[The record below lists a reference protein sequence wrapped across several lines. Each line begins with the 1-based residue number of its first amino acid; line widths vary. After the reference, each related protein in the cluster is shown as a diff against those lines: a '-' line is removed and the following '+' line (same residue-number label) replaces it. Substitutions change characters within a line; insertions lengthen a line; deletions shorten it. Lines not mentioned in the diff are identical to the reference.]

1 MPTLR
6 QRQTLNQMNQ
16 IRETSDLP
24 NLYAGVDVGGTNI
37 KIGIVN
43 ESGTIVAQ
51 TKFPTEPDKNPSVAI
66 EKSKKTLD
74 EILAAEGINQSQ
86 IKAVGVG
93 TPGPLDLK
101 TGTILTPT
109 NLPGWRNFPIR
120 DEFAS
125 ATGKPTFYAN
135 DAGAAAFGEFWA
147 GAGKDH
153 ESMILITLGTGVGGG
168 IIVNDFSID
177 GAHSM
182 GAEIG
187 HMTIDNSKDARTCSC
202 GKPGH
207 LEAYASATAVA
218 QRAKEGVANH
228 RDSLLNQG
236 DNEDAPIT
244 SLSVYEA
251 AHEGDEYAKQLISET
266 AIRLGDAIST
276 LAHIV
281 DPSAVLLG
289 GAMNFGGPNS
299 PIGKQFLQEIH
310 TRVVNCTFTE
320 IGKSITIDFATLG
333 SDAGIV
339 GAAGIARHGLLNSAV
354 HS

>member
-1 MPTLR
+1 
-6 QRQTLNQMNQ
+6 MNQ
-16 IRETSDLP
+16 TREASDSS
-24 NLYAGVDVGGTNI
+24 NLYAGIDVGGTNI

-51 TKFPTEPDKNPSVAI
+51 TKFPTEPDKSPSIAV

-74 EILAAEGINQSQ
+74 EILASEGIEPSQ
-86 IKAVGVG
+86 IKAVGLG

-120 DEFAS
+120 DELAK
-125 ATGKPTFYAN
+125 ATGKPAFYAN

-147 GAGKDH
+147 GACRDQ

-187 HMTIDNSKDARTCSC
+187 HMTIDTSKDARTCSC

-218 QRAKEGVANH
+218 GRAQEGVANH

-251 AHEGDEYAKQLISET
+251 AVEGDAFALQLISET
-266 AIRLGDAIST
+266 ATYLGDAIST
-276 LAHIV
+276 LAHII
-281 DPSAVLLG
+281 DPAAVMLG
-289 GAMNFGGPNS
+289 GAMNFGGS
-299 PIGKQFLQEIH
+299 DSSIGKQFLQEIR
-310 TRVVNCTFTE
+310 TRVLNCTFTE

-339 GAAGIARHGLLNSAV
+339 GAAGIARYGILNSAA

>member
-1 MPTLR
+1 
-6 QRQTLNQMNQ
+6 MNQ
-16 IRETSDLP
+16 TREASDSS

-43 ESGTIVAQ
+43 ESGKIVAQ
-51 TKFPTEPDKNPSVAI
+51 SKFPTEPDKSPSIAI
-66 EKSKKTLD
+66 EKSKKTLG
-74 EILAAEGINQSQ
+74 EILAAEGIDDSR
-86 IKAVGVG
+86 IKSVGLG

-101 TGTILTPT
+101 SGTILTPT

-120 DEFAS
+120 DELSS
-125 ATGKPTFYAN
+125 AVGKPAFYAN
-135 DAGAAAFGEFWA
+135 DAGAAAFGEYWA
-147 GAGKDH
+147 GAGKEH

-187 HMTIDNSKDARTCSC
+187 HMTIDTSKEARTCGC
-202 GKPGH
+202 GHPGH

-218 QRAKEGVANH
+218 KRAREGAINH
-228 RDSLLNQG
+228 RDSLLNRG

-251 AHEGDEYAKQLISET
+251 AVEGDKFAKQLISDT
-266 AIRLGDAIST
+266 AFYLGNAIST
-276 LAHIV
+276 LAHII

-289 GAMNFGGPNS
+289 GAMNFGGPDS
-299 PIGKQFLQEIH
+299 PIGQQFLREIR
-310 TRVVNCTFTE
+310 TRVENCTFTE
-320 IGKSITIDFATLG
+320 IGKNITIDFATLG
-333 SDAGIV
+333 SAAGVV
-339 GAAGIARHGLLNSAV
+339 GAAGIARYGLLKSAA

>member
-1 MPTLR
+1 
-6 QRQTLNQMNQ
+6 MNQ
-16 IRETSDLP
+16 TREANELP

-43 ESGTIVAQ
+43 DAGEIVAQ
-51 TKFPTEPDKNPSVAI
+51 SKFPTEPDKSPSIAV
-66 EKSKKTLD
+66 EKSQKTLD
-74 EILAAEGINQSQ
+74 EILASAGIDESQ
-86 IKAVGVG
+86 VKAVGLG
-93 TPGPLDLK
+93 TPGPLDLQS
-101 TGTILTPT
+101 GEILTPT

-120 DEFAS
+120 DELAT

-135 DAGAAAFGEFWA
+135 DAGAAAFGEYWA

-153 ESMILITLGTGVGGG
+153 NSMILITLGTGVGGG
-168 IIVNDFSID
+168 IIIDDFSID

-182 GAEIG
+182 GAEVG
-187 HMTIDNSKDARTCSC
+187 HMTIDTSENARICSC

-218 QRAKEGVANH
+218 QRAQEGVANR

-251 AHEGDEYAKQLISET
+251 AKKGDAFAKELISET
-266 AIRLGDAIST
+266 ANYLGDAIGS
-276 LAHIV
+276 LAHII
-281 DPSAVLLG
+281 DPSVVLLG
-289 GAMNFGGPNS
+289 GAMNFGGPES
-299 PIGKQFLQEIH
+299 ATGKLFLQEIRS
-310 TRVVNCTFTE
+310 RVANCTFPE
-320 IGKSITIDFATLG
+320 IGKSITIDFASLG
-333 SDAGIV
+333 SAAGIV
-339 GAAGIARHGLLNSAV
+339 GAAGIARRGILNSAA